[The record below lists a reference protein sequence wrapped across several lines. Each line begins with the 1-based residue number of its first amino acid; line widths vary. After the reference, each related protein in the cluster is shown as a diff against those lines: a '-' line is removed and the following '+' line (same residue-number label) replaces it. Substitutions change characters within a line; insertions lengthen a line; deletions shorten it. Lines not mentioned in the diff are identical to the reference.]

1 MSLNKFKV
9 RVEIVFMDIGKLTAK
24 DIMRKNVITIDEN
37 EVVGTAR
44 LKMMRQGIGGLPVLK
59 WGKLVGMITF
69 RDIEL
74 AGKEV
79 IGLKVKDLMS
89 KNVISIKPETTLKE
103 IVKIVR
109 EKGYQRLPV
118 VKKGKVVG
126 IVTQSCLIDV
136 LKSLS
141 KNRLKIFCN

>member
-1 MSLNKFKV
+1 MNL
-9 RVEIVFMDIGKLTAK
+9 EKLTAK
-24 DIMRKNVITIDEN
+24 DIMRKDVVTIDAN
-37 EVVGTAR
+37 EIVGAAR
-44 LKMMRQGIGGLPVLK
+44 LKMLRQGIGGLPVLK

-89 KNVISIKPETTLKE
+89 KNVVSIKPETTLKE
-103 IVKIVR
+103 MVKIVR

-136 LKSLS
+136 LKEL
-141 KNRLKIFCN
+141 LK